1 MADERDGLNLF
12 GFNLTRNNKKK
23 EEKEQLPSIVPPRD
37 EDGAGY
43 VTVTSGGGA
52 YNHTL
57 SFDQN
62 SQTVKDDKQ
71 LIMQYR
77 DAAMHPEIDQAINH
91 IVNEAVASDH
101 EVVQL
106 NVEKLEISNSIKK
119 KLQNEFDGIMNMLD
133 FHNNAADMFRR
144 FYIDGRLYHHLVVDP
159 KREKLG
165 IQEMRYIDSINIRK
179 VKEVIKERDPRTD
192 VEVVVGVKEYYV
204 YEPTA
209 TNNTRSISGA
219 KTAVKLSDASVSY
232 ITSGIMDSSRVRVI
246 GHLDKA
252 LKPLNQLRMM
262 EDAQVIYR
270 LARAPE
276 RRIFYVDTGT
286 MPTGKAEE
294 YMKDLMA
301 KYRNKMTYDV
311 TTGNLSNNSRSM
323 SMLEDFWL
331 PRREGGRGTEIS
343 TLPGGTNLGEIDDI
357 IYFQKRL
364 YKALNVPMS
373 RLEQEAQ
380 FSLGRASE
388 LTRDEQFFQKFVDS
402 IRNRFGKMFIEI
414 MGTQC
419 ILKNICTKEEWDE
432 WKSSIFVEFLTDNY
446 FTELKTAEI
455 MGDRIERL
463 DRVAS
468 YVGEYFSRE
477 WVMKEILMMSDDD
490 ITAMNKQMKAEL
502 SSGIVNIDTDAEDE
516 VPAEAP
522 AEEEEEAVIDVT
534 KTKEEQVSTKSAITE
549 QLEQESLLAE
559 IDLINKLTESLEE

>member
-12 GFNLTRNNKKK
+12 GFNLTRNNNKKK
-23 EEKEQLPSIVPPRD
+23 EEKELPSIVAPND
-37 EDGAGY
+37 DDGAGY

-57 SFDQN
+57 SFDQD
-62 SQTVKDDKQ
+62 SKTVKDDKA

-77 DAAMHPEIDQAINH
+77 EAAMHPELDQAINH
-91 IVNEAVASDH
+91 IVNEAVSSDQ
-101 EVVQL
+101 EVVQM
-106 NVEKLEISNSIKK
+106 NVDKLDISNSIKK
-119 KLQNEFDGIMNMLD
+119 KLQTEFDGIMTMLD
-133 FHNNAADMFRR
+133 FHNNAGDMFRR

-165 IQEMRYIDSINIRK
+165 IQEMRYIDSVNIRK
-179 VKEVIKERDPRTD
+179 VREVLKERDPATD
-192 VEVVVGVKEYYV
+192 VEVIVGIKEYYI
-204 YEPTA
+204 YEPSA
-209 TNNTRSISGA
+209 TNTRSISGA
-219 KTAVKLSDASVSY
+219 KTAVKLSEPSVSY
-232 ITSGIMDSSRVRVI
+232 VTSGIMDSARARVI

-311 TTGNLSNNSRSM
+311 TTGNLSNNARSM

-343 TLPGGTNLGEIDDI
+343 TLPGGTNLGEIEDI

-380 FSLGRASE
+380 FSLGRSSE
-388 LTRDEQFFQKFVDS
+388 LTRDEQFFQKFVNS
-402 IRNRFGKMFIEI
+402 IRNRFGKMFVEVL
-414 MGTQC
+414 GTQC
-419 ILKNICTKEEWDE
+419 ILKNICTKEEWEE
-432 WKSSIFVEFLTDNY
+432 WKTSIFIEFLNDNY
-446 FTELKTAEI
+446 FTELKNAEI
-455 MGDRIERL
+455 VGDRIERL

-502 SSGIVNIDTDAEDE
+502 SSGIVNVDTDAPD
-516 VPAEAP
+516 EAP
-522 AEEEEEAVIDVT
+522 AAEGEEEEAKIDVT
-534 KTKEEQVSTKSAITE
+534 KTQNEMSRLV
-549 QLEQESLLAE
+549 
-559 IDLINKLTESLEE
+559 